1 MTFKYYF
8 AHSFGRGEGYIDAVT
23 HAEAV
28 RMVRAMLGNALEEL
42 EVGVAPA
49 DEVQDEEELV
59 A

>member
-1 MTFKYYF
+1 
-8 AHSFGRGEGYIDAVT
+8 
-23 HAEAV
+23 
-28 RMVRAMLGNALEEL
+28 MVRAMLGNALEEL